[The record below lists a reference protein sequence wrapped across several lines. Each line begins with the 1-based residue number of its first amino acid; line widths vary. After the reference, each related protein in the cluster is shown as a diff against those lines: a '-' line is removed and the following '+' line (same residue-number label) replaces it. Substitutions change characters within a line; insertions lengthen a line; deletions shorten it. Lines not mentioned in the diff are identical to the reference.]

1 MILSLNGEMSGG
13 YLEPAM
19 NPRMSAFSGLVTLL
33 AVLHHRYNY
42 NNFLNRG
49 IQYNRGYLKIK
60 KNKTIYLCNKYIGIG
75 RKNR

>member
-1 MILSLNGEMSGG
+1 MIPRLNGEMIGG

-33 AVLHHRYNY
+33 AVLHDSYSY

-49 IQYNRGYLKIK
+49 IQYNRGYPKIK
-60 KNKTIYLCNKYIGIG
+60 K
-75 RKNR
+75 